1 MLTRYQKSLKY
12 AILTLSLG
20 VLAVAILTA
29 SQAPPQGSSVPQVAP
44 VPQSSYVPTE
54 VQSLRIKLAYKDAQI
69 AQYELQRAQE
79 AANKTMT
86 ALNDEV
92 SKVRKENGWGE
103 DVGFNFQTQQFV
115 PPPVKPREPEKKP

>member
-29 SQAPPQGSSVPQVAP
+29 SQAPPVAP
-44 VPQSSYVPTE
+44 VPVTSYVPTE

-79 AANKTMT
+79 AANKAMT

-92 SKVRKENGWGE
+92 AKVRKENGWGE

-115 PPPVKPREPEKKP
+115 PPVPKPKEEKK

>member
-1 MLTRYQKSLKY
+1 MLTRYLKY

-20 VLAVAILTA
+20 VLAAVLLAA
-29 SQAPPQGSSVPQVAP
+29 SQAPPQGSPPAVTSIVN
-44 VPQSSYVPTE
+44 YVPTE

-69 AQYELQRAQE
+69 AQYQLQQAQE
-79 AANKTMT
+79 AANKAMT

-92 SKVRKENGWGE
+92 AKVRKENGWGD

-115 PPPVKPREPEKKP
+115 PPPVKVKEEKK